1 MSERLTTSQF
11 AVECIEKWWRSE
23 GQKRFPGRKH
33 LLVVA
38 DTGGSNGATRRAWK
52 HGIQHK
58 LCNEHGL
65 DVTVAHYPPGA
76 SKWNP
81 IEHRLFSEIS
91 RAGRSI
97 ATKPSWDHQDQN
109 WAQESR
115 QEAVS

>member
-1 MSERLTTSQF
+1 MYVGTSYDTSQF

-76 SKWNP
+76 SKVEPN
-81 IEHRLFSEIS
+81 
-91 RAGRSI
+91 RAPPVQR
-97 ATKPSWDHQDQN
+97 D
-109 WAQESR
+109 
-115 QEAVS
+115 